1 MKTEFDHNDE
11 IIATADLEGLLCEDS
26 TVTIFGKKYIVF
38 ENHHTVEI
46 DENGTHE
53 KVVCTVFTEEELDDW
68 EKSLIVNYGKT
79 QGFVHKIV
87 EILKD
92 YLNNH

>member
-11 IIATADLEGLLCEDS
+11 IIATADLEKSLYENS

-68 EKSLIVNYGKT
+68 EKSLIVNYGK
-79 QGFVHKIV
+79 
-87 EILKD
+87 
-92 YLNNH
+92 NNQ

>member
-11 IIATADLEGLLCEDS
+11 IITTADLEELLCEDS

-38 ENHHTVEI
+38 ENHHIVKI
-46 DENGTHE
+46 DENGVHE

-68 EKSLIVNYGKT
+68 EKSLIINY
-79 QGFVHKIV
+79 
-87 EILKD
+87 E
-92 YLNNH
+92 NN

>member
-1 MKTEFDHNDE
+1 M
-11 IIATADLEGLLCEDS
+11 LGLCEDS

-53 KVVCTVFTEEELDDW
+53 KVVCTVVTEEEYEDW
-68 EKSLIVNYGKT
+68 EK
-79 QGFVHKIV
+79 Q
-87 EILKD
+87 
-92 YLNNH
+92 

>member
-11 IIATADLEGLLCEDS
+11 IIATADLEELLCEDS

-38 ENHHTVEI
+38 ENHYKVEI

-68 EKSLIVNYGKT
+68 GKSLINYRK
-79 QGFVHKIV
+79 
-87 EILKD
+87 
-92 YLNNH
+92 NNQ

>member
-68 EKSLIVNYGKT
+68 GESLINYGKT
-79 QGFVHKIV
+79 QGFVYKIV

>member
-11 IIATADLEGLLCEDS
+11 IIATADLEELLCEDS

-53 KVVCTVFTEEELDDW
+53 KVVCTVYTEEELDDW
-68 EKSLIVNYGKT
+68 GGKYLSWNKIKSVQK
-79 QGFVHKIV
+79 K
-87 EILKD
+87 
-92 YLNNH
+92 

>member
-11 IIATADLEGLLCEDS
+11 IIATADLEELLCEDS

-38 ENHHTVEI
+38 ENYHKVEI
-46 DENGTHE
+46 DEDGTHE

-68 EKSLIVNYGKT
+68 EKSLIVNYGK
-79 QGFVHKIV
+79 
-87 EILKD
+87 
-92 YLNNH
+92 NNQ

>member
-11 IIATADLEGLLCEDS
+11 IIATADLEEPLYEDS

-46 DENGTHE
+46 DENGVHE
-53 KVVCTVFTEEELDDW
+53 KVVCTVVTEEELDDW
-68 EKSLIVNYGKT
+68 EKSLIVNYGK
-79 QGFVHKIV
+79 
-87 EILKD
+87 
-92 YLNNH
+92 NNQ

>member
-11 IIATADLEGLLCEDS
+11 IIATADLEELLYEDS

-38 ENHHTVEI
+38 ENYHKVEI

-53 KVVCTVFTEEELDDW
+53 KVVCTVVTEEEYENW
-68 EKSLIVNYGKT
+68 
-79 QGFVHKIV
+79 HK
-87 EILKD
+87 
-92 YLNNH
+92 

>member
-1 MKTEFDHNDE
+1 M
-11 IIATADLEGLLCEDS
+11 LGLCEDS

-53 KVVCTVFTEEELDDW
+53 KVVCTVFTEEELDD
-68 EKSLIVNYGKT
+68 
-79 QGFVHKIV
+79 
-87 EILKD
+87 
-92 YLNNH
+92 

>member
-11 IIATADLEGLLCEDS
+11 IIATADLEEPLYADS

-53 KVVCTVFTEEELDDW
+53 KVICTVVSEEEYEDW
-68 EKSLIVNYGKT
+68 EKR
-79 QGFVHKIV
+79 
-87 EILKD
+87 
-92 YLNNH
+92 